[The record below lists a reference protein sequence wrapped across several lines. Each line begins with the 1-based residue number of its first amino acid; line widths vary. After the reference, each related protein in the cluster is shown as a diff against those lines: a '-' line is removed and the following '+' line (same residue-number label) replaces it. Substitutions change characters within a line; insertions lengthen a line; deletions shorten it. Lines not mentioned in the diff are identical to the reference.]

1 MATASELVGLRD
13 NTCREF
19 PIEKTKQYHHG
30 NLREALI
37 SAGLEMV
44 ERDGLES
51 LTLRS
56 VAKRINVSHSA
67 PYHHF
72 GNKAHLLAA
81 VADAGFSLMAQAI
94 LAEVADCSPD
104 DFFLRLR
111 AVITGYFRFALARP
125 SLFRLMF
132 RPEHT
137 RPDQYPFLAESEAR
151 TFSML
156 VEGIIACQEA
166 GCVADC
172 DPLPFA
178 AFTWSTI
185 HGLATLCIDRVILE
199 TPLRSMPVETL
210 LDEIVERI
218 MKGMGATHQPVPAV

>member
-1 MATASELVGLRD
+1 MAPASRLVGSLSS
-13 NTCREF
+13 
-19 PIEKTKQYHHG
+19 PITEDSIAKTHQYHHG
-30 NLREALI
+30 NLRQALI
-37 SAGLEMV
+37 TAGLEMV
-44 ERDGLES
+44 ERDGVES

-81 VADAGFSLMAQAI
+81 VADAGFSLMAAAIQAEMRAHRSGHPYHQ
-94 LAEVADCSPD
+94 LQ
-104 DFFLRLR
+104 

-132 RPEHT
+132 RPELT
-137 RPDQYPFLAESEAR
+137 RPDQYPFLAEAEAR

-156 VEGIIACQEA
+156 VEGIVACQEA
-166 GCVADC
+166 GSVADC
-172 DPLPFA
+172 DPMPFA

-199 TPLRSMPVETL
+199 TPLKSMPVEML
-210 LDEIVERI
+210 LGETVDRI
-218 MKGMGATHQPVPAV
+218 MSGMDAIAPT

>member
-1 MATASELVGLRD
+1 MVTAPNR
-13 NTCREF
+13 F
-19 PIEKTKQYHHG
+19 KPILQTRPDTAIAKSTQYHHG

-37 SAGLEMV
+37 TAGLEMV
-44 ERDGLES
+44 ENNGVES

-81 VADAGFSLMAQAI
+81 VADEGFKL
-94 LAEVADCSPD
+94 LAEAIQRETSDSHVFHAYGK
-104 DFFLRLR
+104 LR

-132 RPEHT
+132 RPELT
-137 RPDQYPFLAESEAR
+137 RPDHFPFLAESEAR
-151 TFSML
+151 TFSIL
-156 VEGIIACQEA
+156 VEAIVASQEA
-166 GCVADC
+166 GCIADV
-172 DPLPFA
+172 DPMPFA

-185 HGLATLCIDRVILE
+185 HGLATLSIDRVILE
-199 TPLRSMPVETL
+199 TPLKSMPVETL
-210 LDEIVERI
+210 LQVTVDRI
-218 MKGMGATHQPVPAV
+218 LMGMGAVAPNS

>member
-1 MATASELVGLRD
+1 MAPASRLAGPRS
-13 NTCREF
+13 
-19 PIEKTKQYHHG
+19 PITEIAIAKSHQYHHG
-30 NLREALI
+30 NLRQALI
-37 SAGLEMV
+37 TAGLEMV
-44 ERDGLES
+44 ERDGVES

-81 VADAGFSLMAQAI
+81 VADAGFTLMAESIQAE
-94 LAEVADCSPD
+94 ARTDRSDHPYHQ
-104 DFFLRLR
+104 LR

-132 RPEHT
+132 RPELT
-137 RPDQYPFLAESEAR
+137 RPDQYPFLAEAEAR

-156 VEGIIACQEA
+156 VEGIAACQEV

-172 DPLPFA
+172 DPMPFA

-199 TPLRSMPVETL
+199 TPLKSMPMEKLLGETV
-210 LDEIVERI
+210 DRI
-218 MKGMGATHQPVPAV
+218 MSGMDAIVPE

>member
-1 MATASELVGLRD
+1 MVNASKLLESRTHTRQS
-13 NTCREF
+13 N
-19 PIEKTKQYHHG
+19 PIAKSNHYHHG

-37 SAGLEMV
+37 TSGLEMV
-44 ERDGLES
+44 ERDGVES

-81 VADAGFSLMAQAI
+81 VADAGFRLMAASIEEEMRAQGVVGAYQ
-94 LAEVADCSPD
+94 
-104 DFFLRLR
+104 RLR
-111 AVITGYFRFALARP
+111 AVISGYFRFALARP

-132 RPEHT
+132 RPELTH
-137 RPDQYPFLAESEAR
+137 PDHYPFLAEAEAK
-151 TFSML
+151 TFSVL
-156 VEGIIACQEA
+156 VEAILACQQE

-172 DPLPFA
+172 DPMPFA

-199 TPLRSMPVETL
+199 TPLRTMPVETL
-210 LDEIVERI
+210 LQETVDRI
-218 MKGMGATHQPVPAV
+218 MAGMGAVPPATTA

>member
-1 MATASELVGLRD
+1 MVPASKLADSPSSTIVESS
-13 NTCREF
+13 
-19 PIEKTKQYHHG
+19 IAKSHQYHHG
-30 NLREALI
+30 NLRQALI
-37 SAGLEMV
+37 TAGLEMV
-44 ERDGLES
+44 EKDGVES

-81 VADAGFSLMAQAI
+81 VADAGFSLMTQAI
-94 LAEVADCSPD
+94 QGEMRRDRSEHPYHQ
-104 DFFLRLR
+104 LR

-132 RPEHT
+132 RPELT
-137 RPDQYPFLAESEAR
+137 RPDQYPFLAEAEAR

-156 VEGIIACQEA
+156 VEGIVACQGA
-166 GCVADC
+166 GCIADC
-172 DPLPFA
+172 DPMPFA

-210 LDEIVERI
+210 LGETVDRI
-218 MKGMGATHQPVPAV
+218 MAGMGAITPAD

>member
-1 MATASELVGLRD
+1 MVAASKLVGALSSK
-13 NTCREF
+13 TTEI
-19 PIEKTKQYHHG
+19 PIAKSHQYHHG
-30 NLREALI
+30 NLRQALI
-37 SAGLEMV
+37 TAGLEMV
-44 ERDGLES
+44 ERDGVES

-81 VADAGFSLMAQAI
+81 VADAGFSLMAEAI
-94 LAEVADCSPD
+94 RNERQRAGTDHPYDQLT
-104 DFFLRLR
+104 

-132 RPEHT
+132 RPELT
-137 RPDQYPFLAESEAR
+137 RPDHYPFLAEAEAR

-156 VEGIIACQEA
+156 VEAIVGCQEA

-172 DPLPFA
+172 DPMPFA

-185 HGLATLCIDRVILE
+185 HGLATLCIDRVIFE

-210 LDEIVERI
+210 LGQTVERI
-218 MKGMGATHQPVPAV
+218 MAGMSAIAPTG